1 MCFATA
7 RFIGAPVGSYAEFRD
22 WIVEHRESVVR
33 VILAR
38 STQTNETA
46 RCAVLLAVLEQLDG
60 PLSLIDRVQVDA
72 PRHATSGRRVGT
84 LVSSIMQGGST
95 GHVDIECYGIEYDR
109 MEHECIEQFEPDCV
123 S

>member
-95 GHVDIECYGIEYDR
+95 GH
-109 MEHECIEQFEPDCV
+109 EPGRGV
-123 S
+123 EGEARRRVVRNLAMLQRWG